1 MRYDLNVP
9 WPSQAAQPVKTT
21 QKALLILQ
29 ELGYTAVALNFVVA
43 GKLKGVV
50 SPFSDDVMHELQRS
64 VPNVRILKR
73 LTLVLDEQAQ
83 NQSFT
88 SIVSQFDI
96 VAVQPKTEKT
106 LQSAATALDI
116 DLISIDMTSRTPFY
130 LRHKLACA
138 AVSRGVRFE
147 ICYGAS
153 LDGEGRRFTVSNAI
167 AIIRA
172 TRGRGIVLSS
182 GAPQMANFRAPFD
195 AVNLLTVWGLKSS
208 AARDAIGVSARQ
220 AAVNGLLRAKSA
232 KQAVIATVEDS
243 DSGRPTKVLRVS

>member
-9 WPSQAAQPVKTT
+9 WPSQAPQPVKAV
-21 QKALLILQ
+21 QKFLILLQ

-50 SPFSDDVMHELQRS
+50 TPFTDEVMQELQKF
-64 VPNVRILKR
+64 VPEMR
-73 LTLVLDEQAQ
+73 LLRRVTLVLDEQAQ

-88 SIVSQFDI
+88 SLLNKFDI

-116 DLISIDMTSRTPFY
+116 DLISIDMTSRTAFY

-153 LDGEGRRFTVSNAI
+153 FDGEGRRYTISNAMS
-167 AIIRA
+167 IIRA

-182 GAPQMANFRAPFD
+182 GAPVLANLRAPFD
-195 AVNLLTVWGLKSS
+195 AINLLTVWGLNSCAS
-208 AARDAIGVSARQ
+208 RDAVGITARE
-220 AAVNGLLRAKSA
+220 AAINGLLRAKSA
-232 KQAVIATVEDS
+232 KQAVVATAEDS
-243 DSGRPTKVLRVS
+243 DSGRPTKVLKVS